1 MQKALKEPLEDF
13 KKMSWSDYLEKYDQ
27 YTFKQWLAEFGSVS
41 SEAIDYVGVFY
52 NLEAFMYDALVEI
65 IVDECVHE
73 DPQFQYV
80 LHGMDLIPRSMAEA
94 LKDDIQLNAKVY
106 NISQDS
112 NKVSVTFDCKGVA
125 CPQDFDNVVQGDNVI
140 VATAAGPSL
149 SIEFDP
155 PLSNEKFHALRNT
168 KYSSS
173 NKVILVFEKP
183 FWEHNGNGKE
193 VGGSSMTD
201 LPVRQIYYEM
211 NKSKSGNVHIY
222 KFYCYYFLLL
232 NYVTI

>member
-13 KKMSWSDYLEKYDQ
+13 KKMSWSDYLKKYDKF
-27 YTFKQWLAEFGSVS
+27 TFKQWLAEYASVS
-41 SEAIDYVGVFY
+41 KEAIDYVGVFY
-52 NLEAFMYDALVEI
+52 NLEAFMYDSLIEI
-65 IVDECVHE
+65 ILDECVHE

-80 LHGMDLIPRSMAEA
+80 LHGMDLIPRSMAEE
-94 LKDDIQLNAKVY
+94 LKEDIQLNAKVY

-112 NKVSVTFDCKGVA
+112 DKVSVAYDCKGVS
-125 CPQDFDNVVQGDNVI
+125 CPLDFDNVLQADYVI
-140 VATAAGPSL
+140 MATAAGPSL

-155 PLSNEKFHALRNT
+155 PLSNAKFHALRNT

-173 NKVILVFEKP
+173 NKVILVFEMP
-183 FWEHNGNGKE
+183 FWEQYGNGME

-211 NKSKSGNVHIY
+211 NKSKSG
-222 KFYCYYFLLL
+222 K
-232 NYVTI
+232 